1 MVKKNLIS
9 VLITN
14 YNKSRFL
21 TKSLKYICNQDFEDY
36 EIILYD
42 DASSD
47 DSIKIIKRFKK
58 IKLIENKY
66 RIKRSAPLNQI
77 RGILEAFKISKGNI
91 ICLMDAD
98 DFFNKSKLKKIN
110 EVFNKNTNFKSVF
123 DFPISKNNKFILKRK
138 RGTNSIWPT
147 IFPTSCISVKRDFFK
162 LFIKYLKKEEFND
175 LEIDARITI
184 FSKFYCDN
192 YNIIKTK
199 LTTYNFDNLE
209 ITAKKNF
216 FSKKWWFRR
225 REAYQYMV
233 YVLNKKGKN
242 FNISFDFLIT
252 LILTFLLRKFL

>member
-21 TKSLKYICNQDFEDY
+21 TKSLKNICKQDFKDY

-42 DASSD
+42 DASYD
-47 DSIKIIKRFKK
+47 DSIKIIKKFKK
-58 IKLIENKY
+58 IRLIENKLK
-66 RIKRSAPLNQI
+66 IKRSAPLNQI
-77 RGILEAFKISKGNI
+77 RGIVEAFKMSKGNI

-110 EVFNKNTNFKSVF
+110 EIFKKNTNFQSVF
-123 DFPISKNNKFILKRK
+123 DFPINKNNKFSFKK
-138 RGTNSIWPT
+138 KKDSNSIWPT
-147 IFPTSCISVKRDFFK
+147 IFPTSCISVRRNFFK
-162 LFIKYLKKEEFND
+162 LFIKHLKKEEFDD

-184 FSKFYCDN
+184 FSKFYCDE

-199 LTTYNFDNLE
+199 LTTYNFDSLG

-225 REAYQYMV
+225 KEAYQYMV
-233 YVLNKKGKN
+233 YVLNKKKKK
-242 FNISFDFLIT
+242 IYY
-252 LILTFLLRKFL
+252 KF

>member
-21 TKSLKYICNQDFEDY
+21 ARSLKYICNQNFKDY

-47 DSIKIIKRFKK
+47 DSVKIIKSFKK
-58 IKLIENKY
+58 IRLIENKFK
-66 RIKRSAPLNQI
+66 IKRSGPLNQI

-98 DFFNKSKLKKIN
+98 DFFNESKLKKIN
-110 EVFNKNTNFKSVF
+110 EVFIKNTSYQSVF
-123 DFPISKNNKFILKRK
+123 DFPINTNNKFTFKK
-138 RGTNSIWPT
+138 KKNSNSIWPT
-147 IFPTSCISVKRDFFK
+147 IFPTSCISVRRNFFK
-162 LFIKYLKKEEFND
+162 LFTRYLKKDKFKD

-184 FSKFYCDN
+184 FSKFYCDE
-192 YNIIKTK
+192 YNIIRTK
-199 LTTYNFDNLE
+199 LTTYNFDNLG

-225 REAYQYMV
+225 REAFQYMV
-233 YVLNKKGKN
+233 YILNQKKKK
-242 FNISFDFLIT
+242 FNKSLDFYIT
-252 LILTFLLRKFL
+252 SIITFFLRTFF

>member
-21 TKSLKYICNQDFEDY
+21 TKSLKYICNQNFRDY

-47 DSIKIIKRFKK
+47 NSIKIIKRFKK
-58 IKLIENKY
+58 VILIENKLKI
-66 RIKRSAPLNQI
+66 RRSAALNQI
-77 RGILEAFKISKGNI
+77 NGVLEAFKISKGNI
-91 ICLMDAD
+91 ICLLDAD

-110 EVFNKNTNFKSVF
+110 EVFRKNTRFQSVF
-123 DFPISKNNKFILKRK
+123 DFPINKNNKFTFKK
-138 RGTNSIWPT
+138 KKDSNSIWPT
-147 IFPTSCISVKRDFFK
+147 IFPTSCISVRRSFFK
-162 LFIKYLKKEEFND
+162 LFIRYLKKEEFDD

-184 FSKFYCDN
+184 FSKFYCN
-192 YNIIKTK
+192 EYNIIRTK
-199 LTTYNFDNLE
+199 LTTYNFDNLG

-225 REAYQYMV
+225 
-233 YVLNKKGKN
+233 
-242 FNISFDFLIT
+242 S
-252 LILTFLLRKFL
+252 

>member
-1 MVKKNLIS
+1 MVKKKLIS

-21 TKSLKYICNQDFEDY
+21 RKSLKHICNQNFRDY

-47 DSIKIIKRFKK
+47 NSIKIIKRFKK
-58 IKLIENKY
+58 VRLIENKLK
-66 RIKRSAPLNQI
+66 IKRSGPLNQI
-77 RGILEAFKISKGNI
+77 NGILEAFKISKGNI

-110 EVFNKNTNFKSVF
+110 DVFKNNTRIQSLF
-123 DFPISKNNKFILKRK
+123 DFPINKNNKFTFKK
-138 RGTNSIWPT
+138 KKDSNSIWPT
-147 IFPTSCISVKRDFFK
+147 IFPTSCISIRRSFFK
-162 LFIKYLKKEEFND
+162 LFIRYLKKEEFND

-184 FSKFYCDN
+184 FSKFYCN
-192 YNIIKTK
+192 EYNIIRTK
-199 LTTYNFDNLE
+199 LTTYNYDNLG

-225 REAYQYMV
+225 REAFQYMI
-233 YVLNKKGKN
+233 YILNQKKKK
-242 FNISFDFLIT
+242 FNKSFDFFIT
-252 LILTFLLRKFL
+252 LTFAYFLRTFF